1 MRITGKQQDMNRQ
14 QDLQFREQEQLVKE
28 WLRMKGINH
37 ANLQSSDKKTLLA
50 IKIAKGML
58 DNTKYPLTAQQAKQ
72 FQSFIIKANK
82 GKNTGRETIDIFRQS
97 KAIKRRRQA
106 VL

>member
-50 IKIAKGML
+50 IK
-58 DNTKYPLTAQQAKQ
+58 
-72 FQSFIIKANK
+72 SFIIKANK